1 MLGFFPLLLE
11 QAASPAMAQMRG
23 SAAEWGGAW
32 HGTYVCY
39 QGTTGLDLT
48 IKALDA
54 DNVMAIFSFHAI
66 PQNPLLPSGEFT
78 MTGQP
83 GPNPGHLRLSASSWT
98 TRPPGYVTVDLDG
111 IYDPASGEYR
121 GRVRGPRCGSFR
133 LRRDTM
139 S

>member
-1 MLGFFPLLLE
+1 MHGP
-11 QAASPAMAQMRG
+11 
-23 SAAEWGGAW
+23 AAEWGGAW

-39 QGTTGLDLT
+39 QGITGLDLT

-54 DNVMAIFSFHAI
+54 DNVMAVFSFHAI

-98 TRPPGYVTVDLDG
+98 TRPPGYVSISTG
-111 IYDPASGEYR
+111 STIRRAASIG
-121 GRVRGPRCGSFR
+121 GGSAAP
-133 LRRDTM
+133 DAAHSTCAVTP
-139 S
+139 